1 MNTNN
6 KFILSIAAGSIVV
19 VFLSL
24 IIYKT
29 NGNTNDDKSVKVI
42 NNSTDYNKLNE
53 NPDDYTTYADFEE
66 KESDKEKENIRKAT
80 QEDDLN
86 YKFPGMEGGKTK
98 KNKKTKKNTKKIIS
112 VNTIKKNKTT
122 KMQMKKRNKKNTQ
135 KSKYKI

>member
-24 IIYKT
+24 MIYK
-29 NGNTNDDKSVKVI
+29 NSGNNDDKSVKVFNNSAV

-66 KESDKEKENIRKAT
+66 KESDKEKENIRKAI
-80 QEDDLN
+80 QEDDLD
-86 YKFPGMEGGKTK
+86 YKFPGMGGGKTK
-98 KNKKTKKNTKKIIS
+98 KNRKKTKKNNI
-112 VNTIKKNKTT
+112 IKKNRIT
-122 KMQMKKRNKKNTQ
+122 KEQRKKRNKKNTY
-135 KSKYKI
+135 KSKHKIQ

>member
-24 IIYKT
+24 MIYKT
-29 NGNTNDDKSVKVI
+29 SGNNHDKSVKVI
-42 NNSTDYNKLNE
+42 NNSAVNNSTDYNKLNE

-86 YKFPGMEGGKTK
+86 YKFPEMEGGKTK
-98 KNKKTKKNTKKIIS
+98 KNRKKTKKNNI
-112 VNTIKKNKTT
+112 IKKNRIT
-122 KMQMKKRNKKNTQ
+122 KEQRKKRNKKNTY
-135 KSKYKI
+135 KSKHKIQ

>member
-42 NNSTDYNKLNE
+42 NNSLVNNSTDYNKLNE

-80 QEDDLN
+80 QEDNLN

-98 KNKKTKKNTKKIIS
+98 K
-112 VNTIKKNKTT
+112 
-122 KMQMKKRNKKNTQ
+122 
-135 KSKYKI
+135 KYKKYKKDNISKHHKKE